1 MFVEKGALANCP
13 PGLRSND
20 VEGERPMRLELEQDT
35 AGTVR
40 LVVKAPMSELEPA
53 SRLAGALERLF
64 ASPEAA
70 VGPQGPA
77 EEPE

>member
-1 MFVEKGALANCP
+1 
-13 PGLRSND
+13 
-20 VEGERPMRLELEQDT
+20 MRLELEQDT

-53 SRLAGALERLF
+53 SRLASTLESLF
-64 ASPEAA
+64 TTPEAA

-77 EEPE
+77 EEQE